1 MVKSKEEM
9 HEFFPDI
16 EEIFTIKGQYWSWNN
31 SGHEGWIGF
40 SGSLISKYELNPS
53 DCLSR
58 INPESPFYDEQYLE
72 EREED
77 DPFDHRASLS
87 MVSELKENGELEGT
101 DNISIILMMNG
112 LPPDLSDD
120 PLADEAC
127 LWQG

>member
-9 HEFFPDI
+9 HELFPDI
-16 EEIFTIKGQYWSWNN
+16 EKIFIIKGQYWSWNN

-58 INPESPFYDEQYLE
+58 INPESPFFDEQYLE

-77 DPFDHRASLS
+77 DHFDHRASLS

-101 DNISIILMMNG
+101 DNLSIILMMNG
-112 LPPDLSDD
+112 LPPELSED
-120 PLADEAC
+120 PLADKAC

>member
-77 DPFDHRASLS
+77 DQFGHRASLS

-101 DNISIILMMNG
+101 DNLSIILMING
-112 LPPDLSDD
+112 LPPELSED
-120 PLADEAC
+120 PLADKAC

>member
-9 HEFFPDI
+9 HELFPDI
-16 EEIFTIKGQYWSWNN
+16 EEIFIIKGQYWSWNN

-77 DPFDHRASLS
+77 DHFDHRASLS
-87 MVSELKENGELEGT
+87 MVSELKENGEIEGT
-101 DNISIILMMNG
+101 DNLSIILMMNG
-112 LPPDLSDD
+112 LPPELSED
-120 PLADEAC
+120 PLADKAC

>member
-101 DNISIILMMNG
+101 DNLSIILMING
-112 LPPDLSDD
+112 LPPELSED
-120 PLADEAC
+120 PLADKAC